1 MAIYQVQ
8 RNDNL
13 YSIAEAVYGDRSKWR
28 DVARV
33 MGQDPNNFGRTWSLQ
48 PDQIITVADDSPF
61 GVTQEL
67 FFANLQGRQPAGW
80 AWAAAERHNVDT
92 EALGWYRYG
101 TAENPVF
108 TSDSRAPERA
118 AAEEPAPPPAEEP
131 APPPPP
137 PPPPEPEPVAAPAP
151 AEPEPTPVQLVTP
164 VEPDPL
170 PEPEPTPTVVEAPAP
185 EPVAEPAPAPMEE
198 AEPEPEPT
206 AEQNSAYDLITEAL
220 ASYGLEGLGEFVND
234 LVFNQGIVTEAG
246 LMTQIRTTDVYRTR
260 FAANIARRQAGL
272 TVIDEPDYLR
282 MENQLLDV
290 LRDSG
295 LPSGFYDS
303 YEDVTQFLAGDV
315 SAEELGARIQDGY
328 QAIQQS
334 DPEVISEMRRLYNI
348 GDGDL
353 AAYFLDPARAQD
365 ILLQQAEAAQIAG
378 QAQRQAGMTLDLST
392 AEKLATEG
400 VTQQQARVGFGA
412 IAEGQEMFGVTTGEQ
427 MAGEQAFSEQ
437 EQIGAIF
444 GTSPEAQQRLR
455 QRARRRQ
462 AEFETGG
469 RFAGAGAEITG
480 LR

>member
-1 MAIYQVQ
+1 
-8 RNDNL
+8 
-13 YSIAEAVYGDRSKWR
+13 
-28 DVARV
+28 
-33 MGQDPNNFGRTWSLQ
+33 
-48 PDQIITVADDSPF
+48 
-61 GVTQEL
+61 
-67 FFANLQGRQPAGW
+67 
-80 AWAAAERHNVDT
+80 
-92 EALGWYRYG
+92 
-101 TAENPVF
+101 
-108 TSDSRAPERA
+108 
-118 AAEEPAPPPAEEP
+118 
-131 APPPPP
+131 
-137 PPPPEPEPVAAPAP
+137 
-151 AEPEPTPVQLVTP
+151 
-164 VEPDPL
+164 
-170 PEPEPTPTVVEAPAP
+170 
-185 EPVAEPAPAPMEE
+185 ME
-198 AEPEPEPT
+198 EPEPEPERT
-206 AEQNSAYDLITEAL
+206 PEQISAYDLITAAL
-220 ASYGLEGLGEFVND
+220 SDYGLEGLGEFVND
-234 LVFNQGIVTEAG
+234 LVFTQGIVTEAG
-246 LMTQIRTTDVYRTR
+246 LMTQIRTTDPYRTR

-272 TVIDEPDYLR
+272 TVIDEQSYLR
-282 MENQLLDV
+282 MENQLLNV

-295 LPSGFYDS
+295 LPPGFYDS

-412 IAEGQEMFGVTTGEQ
+412 IAESQEMFGVTTGEQ